1 MKPVLWIFVLI
12 IAPFVIAKVDQWRKR
27 GIGDTWAWWKS
38 ENMPYELRSATL
50 FLSEQDISTTQPV
63 PMHGRVD
70 QVYQTK
76 NGVLIPLDT
85 KLRQVNHI
93 YESDIIQLSVYRVIL
108 SHKYKAPVAKYG
120 YVRTVVETADGDRV
134 RYIKT
139 NLLSEKEVVKLW
151 HRYQSIRSGQVKTL
165 KWFTEFGHLNRG
177 DMLTSEQ
184 HRCHNE
190 KKKFQRRV

>member
-1 MKPVLWIFVLI
+1 MKAVLWIFVLI

-70 QVYQTK
+70 QVYKAK

-108 SHKYKAPVAKYG
+108 SHKYKAPVAKAMSEPLLRQ
-120 YVRTVVETADGDRV
+120 RTGIESV
-134 RYIKT
+134 
-139 NLLSEKEVVKLW
+139 
-151 HRYQSIRSGQVKTL
+151 
-165 KWFTEFGHLNRG
+165 
-177 DMLTSEQ
+177 TSRQ
-184 HRCHNE
+184 TFSA
-190 KKKFQRRV
+190 KKKWSSCGTAINPSVLVR

>member
-63 PMHGRVD
+63 PMHCRVD

-151 HRYQSIRSGQVKTL
+151 HRYQSIRSGQVKTSCSC
-165 KWFTEFGHLNRG
+165 GG
-177 DMLTSEQ
+177 
-184 HRCHNE
+184 
-190 KKKFQRRV
+190 KFHM

>member
-1 MKPVLWIFVLI
+1 MKAVLWIFVLI

-70 QVYQTK
+70 QVYKAK

-151 HRYQSIRSGQVKTL
+151 HRYQSIRSGQVKTSCSRWWSSL
-165 KWFTEFGHLNRG
+165 IWSAPSVSNSTTRPSKLW
-177 DMLTSEQ
+177 MPV
-184 HRCHNE
+184 
-190 KKKFQRRV
+190 KAM

>member
-85 KLRQVNHI
+85 KLRGT
-93 YESDIIQLSVYRVIL
+93 
-108 SHKYKAPVAKYG
+108 VANS
-120 YVRTVVETADGDRV
+120 R
-134 RYIKT
+134 
-139 NLLSEKEVVKLW
+139 W
-151 HRYQSIRSGQVKTL
+151 
-165 KWFTEFGHLNRG
+165 
-177 DMLTSEQ
+177 
-184 HRCHNE
+184 
-190 KKKFQRRV
+190 

>member
-1 MKPVLWIFVLI
+1 MKPVLWILVLI

-139 NLLSEKEVVKLW
+139 SLLSEKEVVKLW
-151 HRYQSIRSGQVKTL
+151 HRYQSIRSGQVKTSCSC
-165 KWFTEFGHLNRG
+165 GG
-177 DMLTSEQ
+177 
-184 HRCHNE
+184 
-190 KKKFQRRV
+190 KFHM